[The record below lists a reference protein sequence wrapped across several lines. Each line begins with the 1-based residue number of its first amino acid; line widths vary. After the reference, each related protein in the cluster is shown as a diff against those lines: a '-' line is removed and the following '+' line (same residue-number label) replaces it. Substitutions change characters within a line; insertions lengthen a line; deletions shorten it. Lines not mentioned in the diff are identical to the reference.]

1 MCRTDVEVK
10 VTMASLSIYI
20 YSTIFP
26 DLSVFAVNVK
36 FFFFFFLQIFGT
48 DLQEMIEDLNQVSQV
63 IAIWLLDRNTGFS
76 TTVTIFDSP

>member
-10 VTMASLSIYI
+10 VTMASLSSYI
-20 YSTIFP
+20 YSTIFH

-48 DLQEMIEDLNQVSQV
+48 DLREMIEDLNQVSQV
-63 IAIWLLDRNTGFS
+63 VAI
-76 TTVTIFDSP
+76 

>member
-1 MCRTDVEVK
+1 MCRTDIEVK
-10 VTMASLSIYI
+10 VTVASLSIYI

-26 DLSVFAVNVK
+26 DLPVFAVNVK

-48 DLQEMIEDLNQVSQV
+48 DLREMIEDLNQVSQV

-76 TTVTIFDSP
+76 TTVTILDSP